1 MNATSEP
8 VMSLSIGGMRCAG
21 CVKTVE
27 DALRAVPGVVSAE
40 VSFASHIAVV
50 AGSAEAAALRA
61 AVHAAGYEAAVL
73 QGLEDPTT
81 QEAEEENRY
90 RKLLNQAG
98 AAALLGAPL
107 MLGDFA
113 GWLPE
118 LGSAGAAFFW
128 SVVSLLTLLVLWLAG
143 GHFFRGAWSS
153 WRQRQANMDT
163 LIALGTGAAWVYS
176 TTVIGFS
183 ELLPPTARHA
193 YFEAAVIIIA
203 FVNFGAALE
212 TRARGRTSS
221 AIRQLIGLQ
230 PRSARV
236 LRDGEERDVPI
247 ETVGLE
253 ETVRVRPG
261 EKIAVDGVVIEGHSV
276 VDESMLTGEPLPVS
290 KSVGDEVVGGTLNQ
304 SGTLLY
310 RATRIGRDTVLAQIV
325 DCVRRAQGSKPAIAR
340 LVDRVSAVFVPA
352 VVAVAVLTFLSWW
365 AVGPAPSLGYA
376 FATAMTVLVIAC
388 PCALGLA
395 TPISVMVAVGR
406 AAQSGILIRQGD
418 ALQTAG
424 KLTCVVLDKTGTV
437 TQGHPAVGETGGSEG
452 WPQAK
457 VLQWAASL
465 EAGSEHPLAAA
476 ISGEARRLELPLLA
490 VEDFAAVPGQGVRGG
505 IEGKTALL
513 GGPALLAANDI
524 GWEQFAGE
532 LNALVAQGQTP
543 VLLAVEGGCVGWL
556 SVTDPVKP
564 DSREAVDAL
573 HALGLK
579 VLMVTGDHAAT
590 AKAIAHAVGI
600 EEVRAQVL
608 PRDKAEIVRE
618 LQSRGEKVGMV
629 GDGINDAPALAQADV
644 GLAIGTGTDIAIESA
659 DVVIMQGSLAK
670 VAETVRLSRLTM
682 RNMRQNLWGAFLYNT
697 LSIPIAAGMLY
708 PFTGLL
714 LSPMIAGAAMAL
726 SSVTVV
732 SNASRLRWL

>member
-1 MNATSEP
+1 MNARSEP
-8 VMSLSIGGMRCAG
+8 VISLSIAGMRCAG
-21 CVKTVE
+21 CVKSVE
-27 DALRAVPGVVSAE
+27 DALAAVSGVTSAE
-40 VSFASHIAVV
+40 VSFASHMAVV
-50 AGSAEAAALRA
+50 TGTAEADALRS
-61 AVHAAGYEAAVL
+61 AVHAAGYEAAVV
-73 QGLEDPTT
+73 QGLEDPSA
-81 QEAEEENRY
+81 QEAEEESRY
-90 RKLLNQAG
+90 RKLLRQAG

-107 MLGDFA
+107 MMGDFA
-113 GWLPE
+113 GWLPDLE
-118 LGSAGAAFFW
+118 SPGSGFFW
-128 SVVSLLTLLVLWLAG
+128 SVVSLLTLLVLWQAG

-176 TTVIGFS
+176 TAVIGFS
-183 ELLPPTARHA
+183 ALLPPTARHA

-212 TRARGRTSS
+212 TRARGRTST
-221 AIRQLIGLQ
+221 AIRRLIGLQ
-230 PRSARV
+230 PRTARV
-236 LRDGEERDVPI
+236 VRDGAERDVPI

-261 EKIAVDGVVIEGHSV
+261 EKIPVDGVVIDGHSA

-290 KSVGDEVVGGTLNQ
+290 KSPGDAVVGGTLNQ
-304 SGTLLY
+304 SGTLLF
-310 RATRIGRDTVLAQIV
+310 RATAIGRDTVLAQIV

-352 VVAVAVLTFLSWW
+352 VAVVSLLTFLTWW
-365 AVGPAPSLGYA
+365 ALGPAPSLGYA

-406 AAQSGILIRQGD
+406 AAQAGILIRQGD

-437 TQGHPAVGETGGSEG
+437 TQGHPAVGETGGSLG
-452 WPQAK
+452 WAPTR

-465 EAGSEHPLAAA
+465 EAGSEHPLASA
-476 ISGEARRLELPLLA
+476 IAGEARRQGLPLLPA
-490 VEDFAAVPGQGVRGG
+490 GDFVALAGQGVHGT
-505 IEGKTALL
+505 IEGKSVLL
-513 GGPALLAANDI
+513 GGPALLSSRGI
-524 GWEQFAGE
+524 GWEPFAGE
-532 LNALVAQGQTP
+532 LNTLVAQGQTP
-543 VLLAVEGGCVGWL
+543 VLLAVEGVCVGWL
-556 SVTDPVKP
+556 SVTDPLKV

-579 VLMVTGDHAAT
+579 VLMVTGDHPAT
-590 AKAIAHAVGI
+590 AHAIARAVGI

-618 LQSRGEKVGMV
+618 LQARGEKVGMV

-659 DVVIMQGSLAK
+659 DVVIMGGSLTK
-670 VAETVRLSRLTM
+670 VADAVRLSRLTM

-697 LSIPIAAGMLY
+697 LSIPIAAGLLY

-714 LSPMIAGAAMAL
+714 LNPMIAGAAMAL